1 MKLNLLIGV
10 HAILS
15 IAFGIAFALYGPL
28 MMAFYAVPELSGV
41 DAKIYWEITAFA
53 RMFGA
58 ALFGFG
64 FLLFALRGIIDEIE
78 AQSRRGLVFAL
89 FLANLMAF
97 IVSITQ
103 QSAVWSSL
111 AGLVTTVVFTA
122 LLIAY
127 GYFLVK
133 EYRTN

>member
-1 MKLNLLIGV
+1 MKLNALIAV
-10 HAILS
+10 QAFLF
-15 IAFGIAFALYGPL
+15 IALGIAFALYGPL

-41 DAKIYWEITAFA
+41 DARIYWQIAAFA

-64 FLLFALRGIIDEIE
+64 FLLFAVRGIVDEIE

-89 FLANLMAF
+89 FLANTMAF

-111 AGLVTTVVFTA
+111 AGLVTTTVFA
-122 LLIAY
+122 VLLVAY
-127 GYFLVK
+127 GYYLVK
-133 EYRTN
+133 EYRTT

>member
-1 MKLNLLIGV
+1 MKLNILIAV
-10 HAILS
+10 HAILL

-28 MMAFYAVPELSGV
+28 MMAFFAVPEVLEI
-41 DAKIYWEITAFA
+41 DAQIYWQIAAFV

-64 FLLFALRGIIDEIE
+64 FVLWALRSSVDDIE
-78 AQSRRGLVFAL
+78 PNSRRGLVFAL
-89 FLANLMAF
+89 LLANLMAF

-103 QSAVWSSL
+103 QSAAWGSL
-111 AGLVTTVVFTA
+111 AGLATTGVFG
-122 LLIAY
+122 LLMLAY

-133 EYRTN
+133 ESRAY

>member
-1 MKLNLLIGV
+1 MKLNTLIAA
-10 HAILS
+10 HAILF
-15 IAFGIAFALYGPL
+15 IASGIAFALYGPL
-28 MMAFYAVPELSGV
+28 MMAFFAVPEVLGL
-41 DAKIYWEITAFA
+41 DASTYWQIAAFV

-64 FLLFALRGIIDEIE
+64 FVLFALRGLVEKIE

-111 AGLVTTVVFTA
+111 AGLITTAVFTA
-122 LLIAY
+122 LLLAY

-133 EYRTN
+133 ESKAS

>member
-1 MKLNLLIGV
+1 MKLNVLIAI
-10 HAILS
+10 HAFLS

-41 DAKIYWEITAFA
+41 DAQIYWQIAAFA

-64 FLLFALRGIIDEIE
+64 FLLFALRGFVDEIE

-111 AGLVTTVVFTA
+111 AGLVTTGIFTV
-122 LLIAY
+122 LMIAY

-133 EYRTN
+133 EYRTA